1 MSNGF
6 IVSQIIRSCVVGI
19 TEAISCGLPQNA
31 KPYLKT
37 LRDLAEELE
46 VPNFKNC
53 QHLSTIREGDFWQ
66 RCSVCGKTKADDE
79 EVWRD

>member
-6 IVSQIIRSCVVGI
+6 IVSQIIRTCAAGI
-19 TEAISCGLPQNA
+19 GNAIANGIPDAA

-37 LRDLAEELE
+37 LRDLADELE

-53 QHLSTIREGDFWQ
+53 QHLSTIREGDFYQ
-66 RCSVCGKTKADDE
+66 RCIVCGKTKADDE